1 MAGEWSYIINAFFS
15 GCCTHMTSKN
25 SDNFTTNDHNKV
37 AKGMPDEVRSQHG
50 DIFFAAVRMTRMPMI
65 VTDPRQDDNPIIF
78 ANDAFLKTTGYEEH
92 EVLGRNCRFLQGP
105 ETDRETIRQ
114 IRESVESRH
123 ECNTELLN
131 YRKDGSTFWNAL
143 YISPVY
149 NQAGELVY
157 FFASQLDVSR
167 RHDAEEALRQSQKM
181 EALGQLTGGIAHDF
195 NNLLQVMVGYLDIL
209 RINLDRPEMDREKA
223 KRHVDN
229 TREAVN
235 RAATLTQQL
244 LAFARKQRLTGRT
257 LNINELIEERLDL
270 LYRTLGEP
278 YQLTTRLA
286 PDLWNC
292 KIDPTQAEMALI
304 NILANARDAM
314 ESRGEGRVTIETRN
328 IEVTPEDMAYGG
340 LTPGR
345 YACIAITDTGE
356 GIPTEVLGRVLDP
369 FFTTKEEGKGT
380 GLGLSMVYGFMK
392 QSGGAVRVYSEAGM
406 GTTVRLY
413 FPTTQ
418 SEIIQQPAESNG
430 TSEEPGNETIL
441 VVDDREEVAALAQA
455 ILEEFGYSVRVAY
468 NGKEA
473 LATLEQHGDIQM
485 LFSDL
490 IMPGGMNGV
499 MLAQEARRRWSHIR
513 VLLTT
518 GYADTTLERGQ
529 TDTSEF
535 EVLSKPYGRLELAR
549 RVRKI
554 LDGAG

>member
-1 MAGEWSYIINAFFS
+1 
-15 GCCTHMTSKN
+15 MTS
-25 SDNFTTNDHNKV
+25 DNPKKPVGDGRYHVTE
-37 AKGMPDEVRSQHG
+37 GMPDEVHSQHS
-50 DIFFAAVRMTRMPMI
+50 DLFFAAVKMTRIPML
-65 VTDPRQDDNPIIF
+65 VTDPRQPDNPIIF
-78 ANDAFLKTTGYEEH
+78 ANEAFLRATGYEES

-105 ETDRETIRQ
+105 DTDLDMVKVVRDSIDARKEC
-114 IRESVESRH
+114 SVEI
-123 ECNTELLN
+123 LN

-143 YISPVY
+143 YISPVF
-149 NQAGELVY
+149 NRAGELVY
-157 FFASQLDVSR
+157 FFSSQLDVSR
-167 RHDAEEALRQSQKM
+167 RHDAEEALSQAQKM

-209 RINLDRPEMDREKA
+209 RINLDRTDMDREKA
-223 KRHVDN
+223 KRHVDS
-229 TREAVN
+229 TRDAVN

-257 LNINELIEERLDL
+257 LNLNELIAGRVEL
-270 LYRTLGEP
+270 LAHTLGEAYP
-278 YQLTTRLA
+278 LTTRLSSE
-286 PDLWNC
+286 LWNC
-292 KIDPTQAEMALI
+292 KIDPTQAEMAMI

-314 ESRGEGRVTIETRN
+314 ESRQQGHVTLETRN
-328 IEVTPEDMAYGG
+328 VEITPQDMSYGS
-340 LTPGR
+340 LAPGR
-345 YACIAITDTGE
+345 YVCVSITDTGE
-356 GIPTEVLGRVLDP
+356 GIPPEILGRVLDP

-392 QSGGAVRVYSEAGM
+392 QSGGAVRLYSEVGM

-413 FPTTQ
+413 FPAAAQDDAGQNTTAA
-418 SEIIQQPAESNG
+418 SAPSD
-430 TSEEPGNETIL
+430 EPGHETIL

-468 NGKEA
+468 NGREA
-473 LATLEQHGDIQM
+473 LAALEAQPQIHM

-499 MLAQEARRRWSHIR
+499 MLAQEARRRWPHVK

-518 GYADTTLERGQ
+518 GYADTTFERNE

-549 RVRKI
+549 RVRRI
-554 LDGAG
+554 LDEAG